1 MPERFWGK
9 VASEAA
15 YHVSA
20 VFGFGRRVCPGKAFA
35 ESSMFL
41 LISNIIATM
50 DLTKALDE
58 AGNPITPSVE
68 FNKSAVRCVDFS
80 RRRDDLLA
88 GSPTCSLGISHR
100 SSVICDTG
108 RRRRDLSSNKRY
120 SFIASFSYH
129 LVFWFISFARIPLP
143 CPYPIYVLCP
153 TAIGI
158 LLYSVPPHYHMLNL
172 TKDVGWMCD
181 LLIRSYF
188 VPTTSG

>member
-1 MPERFWGK
+1 MD
-9 VASEAA
+9 SEAA
-15 YHVSA
+15 HHVSA

-41 LISNIIATM
+41 LMSNIVATM

-68 FNKSAVRCVDFS
+68 FNKSAVRYVDFL
-80 RRRDDLLA
+80 RRRDDPLA

-100 SSVICDTG
+100 SSVIYDTG

-129 LVFWFISFARIPLP
+129 LVFWFICLRMRFCPDPPPLP
-143 CPYPIYVLCP
+143 ISYLRPVPNRDRNPSVFSTSSLSYVESDERRWL
-153 TAIGI
+153 
-158 LLYSVPPHYHMLNL
+158 
-172 TKDVGWMCD
+172 DV
-181 LLIRSYF
+181 
-188 VPTTSG
+188 